1 MGSVVE
7 ASGLWSASS
16 VVVVHRLNCSKACG
30 IFLGEGSN
38 LCLLHWQTDSLPL
51 SHQGSPIF
59 YGQLLLLECNLHEH
73 RGFWLFF
80 VLKSGVVDGIS
91 SQ

>member
-7 ASGLWSASS
+7 APGLWSTSS
-16 VVVVHRLNCSKACG
+16 VVVAHRLNCSEACG
-30 IFLGEGSN
+30 ILLDEGSN

-59 YGQLLLLECNLHEH
+59 YCQLLLLECNLHEH
-73 RGFWLFF
+73 RGFWLFC
-80 VLKSGVVDGIS
+80 VLKSGVVDGTS